1 MNKESF
7 LEDITNVKQFA
18 LGSMRQARQFRATK
32 MGIFLLKISN
42 NKPNPCG
49 LSFQYIITF
58 NQQFSFF
65 FFMIKK
71 NVFFFNFY
79 FVHMHSKTVKLRH

>member
-7 LEDITNVKQFA
+7 LEGITNVKQFA

-42 NKPNPCG
+42 KPNPCG
-49 LSFQYIITF
+49 LSFQYIILVTF

-65 FFMIKK
+65 FHDKK
-71 NVFFFNFY
+71 KLFFF
-79 FVHMHSKTVKLRH
+79 

>member
-7 LEDITNVKQFA
+7 LEGITNVKQFA

-42 NKPNPCG
+42 KPNPCG

-71 NVFFFNFY
+71 KLFFF
-79 FVHMHSKTVKLRH
+79 

>member
-7 LEDITNVKQFA
+7 LEGITNVKQFA

-42 NKPNPCG
+42 KPNPCG

-58 NQQFSFF
+58 SQQFSFF
-65 FFMIKK
+65 FHDNFFL
-71 NVFFFNFY
+71 FFFLFL
-79 FVHMHSKTVKLRH
+79 FRPHAF

>member
-1 MNKESF
+1 M
-7 LEDITNVKQFA
+7 EDITNVKQFA

-32 MGIFLLKISN
+32 MGIFLLNISY
-42 NKPNPCG
+42 KPNPCG

-71 NVFFFNFY
+71 IVFFLNFY

>member
-7 LEDITNVKQFA
+7 LEDITTVKQFA

-42 NKPNPCG
+42 KPNPCG

-71 NVFFFNFY
+71 
-79 FVHMHSKTVKLRH
+79 KLFLF

>member
-7 LEDITNVKQFA
+7 VEDITNVKQFA

-42 NKPNPCG
+42 KPNPCG

-65 FFMIKK
+65 FHDKK
-71 NVFFFNFY
+71 KLFFFNFL
-79 FVHMHSKTVKLRH
+79 FRPHAF

>member
-7 LEDITNVKQFA
+7 VEDITNVKQFA

-42 NKPNPCG
+42 KPNPCG

-65 FFMIKK
+65 FHDKF
-71 NVFFFNFY
+71 FFFNFY
-79 FVHMHSKTVKLRH
+79 FVHMYSKTVKLRH

>member
-7 LEDITNVKQFA
+7 LEGITNVKQFA

-42 NKPNPCG
+42 KPNPCG

-65 FFMIKK
+65 FHDKK
-71 NVFFFNFY
+71 KIVFFLNFY

>member
-7 LEDITNVKQFA
+7 LEGITNVKQFA

-32 MGIFLLKISN
+32 MGIFLLNISY
-42 NKPNPCG
+42 KPNPCG

-65 FFMIKK
+65 FHDKK
-71 NVFFFNFY
+71 NGFFFNFY

>member
-1 MNKESF
+1 M
-7 LEDITNVKQFA
+7 EDITNVKQFA

-32 MGIFLLKISN
+32 MGIFLLNISY
-42 NKPNPCG
+42 KPNPCG

-65 FFMIKK
+65 FHDKK
-71 NVFFFNFY
+71 IVFFLNFY

>member
-7 LEDITNVKQFA
+7 VEDITNVKQFA

-32 MGIFLLKISN
+32 MGIFLLNIS
-42 NKPNPCG
+42 NKPNPCD

-65 FFMIKK
+65 F
-71 NVFFFNFY
+71 
-79 FVHMHSKTVKLRH
+79 S

>member
-1 MNKESF
+1 M
-7 LEDITNVKQFA
+7 EDITNVKQFA

-32 MGIFLLKISN
+32 MGIFLLNISY
-42 NKPNPCG
+42 KPNPCG

-65 FFMIKK
+65 FFHDKK
-71 NVFFFNFY
+71 NCFFLKFLFRPHA
-79 FVHMHSKTVKLRH
+79 F

>member
-7 LEDITNVKQFA
+7 LEGITNVKQFA

-42 NKPNPCG
+42 KPNPCG

-65 FFMIKK
+65 FHDKK
-71 NVFFFNFY
+71 NVFFFYFY
-79 FVHMHSKTVKLRH
+79 FVHMHSKTVKRRH

>member
-7 LEDITNVKQFA
+7 VEDITNVKQFA
-18 LGSMRQARQFRATK
+18 LGSMRQARQFRASK
-32 MGIFLLKISN
+32 MGIFLFKIS

-65 FFMIKK
+65 FHDKIFI
-71 NVFFFNFY
+71 FLFLFRPHAF
-79 FVHMHSKTVKLRH
+79 

>member
-1 MNKESF
+1 MYKESF
-7 LEDITNVKQFA
+7 LEGITNVKQFA

-42 NKPNPCG
+42 KPNPCG

-65 FFMIKK
+65 FYEKK
-71 NVFFFNFY
+71 IVFFKFLFRPHA
-79 FVHMHSKTVKLRH
+79 F

>member
-1 MNKESF
+1 M
-7 LEDITNVKQFA
+7 EDITNVKQFA

-42 NKPNPCG
+42 KPNPCG

-71 NVFFFNFY
+71 IVFFLKFY
-79 FVHMHSKTVKLRH
+79 FVHMHSKTAKLRH

>member
-1 MNKESF
+1 M
-7 LEDITNVKQFA
+7 EDITNVKQFA
-18 LGSMRQARQFRATK
+18 LGSMRQARQFCAKK
-32 MGIFLLKISN
+32 MGIFLLNIS

-65 FFMIKK
+65 FFHDKK
-71 NVFFFNFY
+71 KIVFFLNFY

>member
-1 MNKESF
+1 M
-7 LEDITNVKQFA
+7 EDITNVKQFA

-42 NKPNPCG
+42 KPNPCG
-49 LSFQYIITF
+49 LSFQYVITF

-65 FFMIKK
+65 FHD
-71 NVFFFNFY
+71 NFFFF
-79 FVHMHSKTVKLRH
+79 FKFLFRPHAF

>member
-1 MNKESF
+1 M
-7 LEDITNVKQFA
+7 EDITNVKQFA

-32 MGIFLLKISN
+32 MGIFLLNISY
-42 NKPNPCG
+42 KPNPCG

-65 FFMIKK
+65 FHDKK
-71 NVFFFNFY
+71 IVVFFKFFY

>member
-1 MNKESF
+1 M
-7 LEDITNVKQFA
+7 EDITNVKQFA

-42 NKPNPCG
+42 KPNPCG

-65 FFMIKK
+65 FYEKK
-71 NVFFFNFY
+71 IVFFKFLFRPHA
-79 FVHMHSKTVKLRH
+79 F

>member
-1 MNKESF
+1 M
-7 LEDITNVKQFA
+7 EDITNVKQFA

-32 MGIFLLKISN
+32 MGIFLLNISY
-42 NKPNPCG
+42 KPNPCG

-65 FFMIKK
+65 FHDKK
-71 NVFFFNFY
+71 NCFFFKFL
-79 FVHMHSKTVKLRH
+79 FRPHAF